1 VVNFIQ
7 RLLRI
12 LMGRSVAPVP
22 IRVRRFRSTF
32 CVAML
37 ALLTAAMSACWNA
50 RDLPP
55 RTNMGGDAITSNR
68 PLPPPED
75 DTPGRPGDN
84 EPDGG
89 NVNTNDNDS
98 DPGSNDNGTPDNE
111 NENDN
116 IAPPPD
122 ANENDNENID
132 TDQIAPRIERILDHF
147 WSIGVPYAGPLP
159 RLLDG
164 TGEITW
170 SISAAPEE
178 MTINRRT
185 GVVAWDDP
193 QRGPWLI
200 EITATGPG
208 GSDTESW
215 TLTVLIPGEEEE
227 EPEDEDGEEGPPPED
242 IFLASLGDD
251 GSLGDKASEFG
262 TISFDGKRIAF
273 SSQATNLVQG
283 DENGER
289 DAFLRNR
296 ALGTTRRI
304 SNGLLGHESNGPSR
318 DTAIAGEGRF
328 VAFWSAGANLVIG
341 DTNNRGDIFVYDRQ
355 TQVITRESITTGGA
369 EANGTSLNPSISADG
384 RFVAFESL
392 ATNLVPGDT
401 NGVMDVF
408 IRDRDLRITVRAS
421 VSHLDGE
428 QGNGASIQPSMST
441 DGRWVAFT
449 SSASNLVAL
458 DQNGA
463 DDVFIHDRVT
473 DETIR
478 VSVDSG
484 GIEGNGAS
492 NEPHIGGDGGQYIVF
507 KTEAS
512 NLSNLDDNGEA
523 DIYMHDRR
531 ARTTILVSIGNDG
544 SIGNSGSNNPVIT
557 EDGQYVAFDSRA
569 TNLVPNDTND
579 RPDVFLRDLF
589 ENTTRLMS
597 VSKQGV
603 QAEFGSTRPDI
614 TAAGEFIVFESKSGG
629 LVPGDINGVTD
640 VFVAPQI
647 PAEEEQGE

>member
-1 VVNFIQ
+1 MVKIIQ
-7 RLLRI
+7 QMLRI

-22 IRVRRFRSTF
+22 VRVRRYHSVL
-32 CVAML
+32 CLAML
-37 ALLTAAMSACWNA
+37 AMLATAISACWNA

-55 RTNMGGDAITSNR
+55 RTNMGGDAITANR
-68 PLPPPED
+68 PLPPPAD
-75 DTPGRPGDN
+75 DGSGRPSDDQ
-84 EPDGG
+84 PDGG
-89 NVNTNDNDS
+89 NINDNDAP
-98 DPGSNDNGTPDNE
+98 DNQNDNDAPDNQ
-111 NENDN
+111 NDN
-116 IAPPPD
+116 DAPPPD
-122 ANENDNENID
+122 ANENDNDDENID

-147 WSIGVPYAGPLP
+147 WSIDVPYAGPLP

-164 TGEITW
+164 TGAITW
-170 SISAAPEE
+170 SLSEAPEE

-185 GVVAWDDP
+185 GVVAWDAP
-193 QRGPWLI
+193 LRGEWLI

-227 EPEDEDGEEGPPPED
+227 DPEDEEGEEEPPPED
-242 IFLASLGDD
+242 IFIASLGDD
-251 GSLGDKASEFG
+251 GSLGNKASEFG

-273 SSQATNLVQG
+273 SSQATNLVVG
-283 DENGER
+283 DENGQR

-328 VAFWSAGANLVIG
+328 VAFWSAAANLVIG
-341 DTNNRGDIFVYDRQ
+341 DNNNRGDIFVYDRL
-355 TQVITRESITTGGA
+355 TQVITRESITTDGA
-369 EANGTSLNPSISADG
+369 QANGTSLNPSISADG

-421 VSHLDGE
+421 VSHLDGD
-428 QGNGASIQPSMST
+428 QGNGASMQPAMST

-449 SSASNLVAL
+449 SSASNLVFSDL
-458 DQNGA
+458 NGV

-478 VSVDSG
+478 VSVDSN
-484 GIEGNGAS
+484 GIEGNGTS
-492 NEPHIGGDGGQYIVF
+492 NEAHIGGDGGQFIVF
-507 KTEAS
+507 KSEAS
-512 NLSNLDDNGEA
+512 NLSSLDDNNQA

-544 SIGNSGSNNPVIT
+544 LIGNSGSNNPVIT
-557 EDGQYVAFDSRA
+557 EDGRFVAFDSRA
-569 TNLVPNDTND
+569 TNMVTHDTND

-589 ENTTRLMS
+589 EASTRLMS
-597 VSKQGV
+597 RSKQGV
-603 QAEFGSTRPDI
+603 QAEFGSKLPDI

-647 PAEEEQGE
+647 PAEEEEGQ